1 MYQLPREFGSFNG
14 LAGFCISV
22 YCVRLSVLW
31 RFNRLEVMGVTIV
44 WVAYVYIFLDQRFTN
59 HVHVAS

>member
-1 MYQLPREFGSFNG
+1 MGWLVCVFQCTVCVWV
-14 LAGFCISV
+14 FCGDS
-22 YCVRLSVLW
+22 
-31 RFNRLEVMGVTIV
+31 LEVMGVSIV